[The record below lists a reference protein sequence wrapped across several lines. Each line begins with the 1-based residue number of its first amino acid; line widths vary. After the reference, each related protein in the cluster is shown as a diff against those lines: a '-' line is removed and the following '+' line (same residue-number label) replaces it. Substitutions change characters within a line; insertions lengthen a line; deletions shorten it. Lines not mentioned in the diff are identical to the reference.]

1 MKELI
6 KIQESNLNDEAVQ
19 TVNARELHA
28 FLESNRQ
35 FGNWIQ
41 ERIEQYDFVEGVDF
55 LTNLLKT
62 PTGGRPSK
70 EYYISLDMAKEL
82 SMVERNQKGKEARKY
97 FISCEKRLKQIGAQ
111 PKTTKDTSY
120 LPEFR
125 KARAVT
131 MVTNVAERICNRFPN
146 LGSQSQQAI
155 YASLVNPVAGNTV
168 VPLPILENKTYSATE
183 VGEKL
188 GVSAAK
194 VGRIANKLGIKTE
207 QYGLLVLDKSRHSDK
222 QVECFRYN
230 DLAVEKIASELS

>member
-6 KIQESNLNDEAVQ
+6 KLNESNLNNEAVQ

-28 FLESNRQ
+28 FLGSNRQ

-82 SMVERNQKGKEARKY
+82 SMVERNQKGKEARQY
-97 FISCEKRLKQIGAQ
+97 FISCEKKYKQLQ
-111 PKTTKDTSY
+111 PPKDTSS

-131 MVTNVAERICNRFPN
+131 MMTKVAEHICSRFPN
-146 LGSQSQQAI
+146 LGSQSQQAV

-168 VPLPILENKTYSATE
+168 IPLPVLECKTYSATE
-183 VGEKL
+183 VAEKL
-188 GVSAAK
+188 NSTSAM
-194 VGRIANKLGIKTE
+194 VGRIANRLELKNE
-207 QYGLLVLDKSRHSDK
+207 QYGIFVLDKSRHSDK
-222 QVECFRYN
+222 QVETFRYN
-230 DLAVEKIASELS
+230 DEAIKIISSELAKH